1 MTDVRELAAA
11 HGVAVEYVN
20 HAGVTTT
27 VDDDVL
33 ALVLGALGVST
44 ADPAAAVA
52 EARQARWR
60 RPLPP
65 VVAMRSGH
73 EGRVWV
79 HCPHGAAVSLV
90 VRLEGGGEVAAT
102 QVDQWVEPQLIEGQL
117 IGEATFALPA
127 DLEPGYHRLSAA
139 VEGVDQPADALL
151 IVAPGRL
158 PEPPAAWGWA
168 VQLYST
174 PSEGSWAHGDLADL
188 RLLAETSARE
198 HEAGFVLVNP
208 LSAPAP
214 VSPIEPSPY
223 YPSSRRWLSPLYLRI
238 EDTEEYAVAGP
249 DLQAAVDALRPDPDA
264 ELVDRDAVW
273 AAKRAAL
280 ELLWPN
286 VRFDPSARTRI
297 ARFRAAHGAP
307 LERFALWCALA
318 EKHGPDWRSWPAK
331 LRMPTSDAVA
341 KAATDLAGRV
351 AFHCW
356 VQLLLDTQLAAAAD
370 AARAAG
376 MPLGV
381 MHDLPVGVNPGGAD
395 AWALQDVLAQGAT
408 VGAPPDAF
416 NQRGQDWQQP
426 PWHPQRLAE
435 CEYAPF
441 IELVRTILRHAGAL
455 RVDHVLGMFRLW
467 WVPQGHDPSS
477 GAYVRYDSD
486 ALLAV
491 LALEALRAGAALVGE
506 DLGVVPPEASQALA
520 ERGILGTTVLAF
532 ETVGGHPRPP
542 EQFRRESLGAVVTH
556 DMPPVAAWLTGAH
569 VELRAELGLLTR
581 PVEEERAEAARERG
595 GWLELARERGLDTS
609 STEAATLA
617 LHELLAAAPCRLRV
631 AQLVDAVGDVA
642 VQNQPGTVD
651 EHPNWRQR
659 LRDGAGKPVLLE
671 EALGSE
677 PAMLI
682 AAALG
687 YGSGS

>member
-1 MTDVRELAAA
+1 MSDLRELAAA
-11 HGVAVEYVN
+11 HGVAVEYAN
-20 HAGVTTT
+20 HAGITTT

-33 ALVLGALGVST
+33 ALVLGALGVDAS
-44 ADPAAAVA
+44 DPAAAV
-52 EARQARWR
+52 ESARLSRWR
-60 RPLPP
+60 RTMPP
-65 VVAMRSGH
+65 VVAMRA
-73 EGRVWV
+73 GRAGQVWV
-79 HCPHGAAVSLV
+79 HCPHGAQVSLV
-90 VRLEGGGEVAAT
+90 VRLETGGELAAR
-102 QVDQWVEPQLIEGQL
+102 QADQWVEPREIDGQL
-117 IGEATFALPA
+117 IGEATFTIPA
-127 DLEPGYHRLSAA
+127 EVEPGYHRLVAV
-139 VEGVDQPADALL
+139 VEGLDQPVDAAL
-151 IVAPGRL
+151 IVAPARL
-158 PEPPAAWGWA
+158 PDRPPAWGWA

-174 PSEGSWAHGDLADL
+174 PSARSWAHGDLADL
-188 RLLAETSARE
+188 RTLVETSARE

-214 VSPIEPSPY
+214 VAPVEHSPY
-223 YPSSRRWLSPLYLRI
+223 YPSSRRWLSPLYLRV
-238 EDTEEYAVAGP
+238 EDTAEYASAGAE
-249 DLQAAVDALRPDPDA
+249 LQAAVDALRPADG
-264 ELVDRDAVW
+264 ELVDRDLVW
-273 AAKRAAL
+273 AAKREAL
-280 ELLWPN
+280 ELLWRN
-286 VRFDPSARTRI
+286 ARFDPAARTRI
-297 ARFRAAHGAP
+297 ARFRAAHGVP

-318 EKHGPDWRSWPAK
+318 EKHGPDWRSWPAR
-331 LRMPTSDAVA
+331 LRRPVSPAVEQ
-341 KAATDLAGRV
+341 AATDLAGRV

-356 VQLLLDTQLAAAAD
+356 VQLLLDSQLTAVAD

-376 MPLGV
+376 MPIGV

-395 AWALQDVLAQGAT
+395 AWALQDVLVQGAT

-426 PWHPQRLAE
+426 PWHPERLAE

-441 IELVRTILRHAGAL
+441 IELVRAVLRHAGAL

-477 GAYVRYDSD
+477 GAYVRYDAD

-491 LALEALRAGAALVGE
+491 LALEASRVGAALVGE

-532 ETVGGHPRPP
+532 ETVDGHPRPP
-542 EQFRRESLGAVVTH
+542 EEFRAASLGAVVTH
-556 DMPPVAAWLTGAH
+556 DLPPIAAWLTGAH

-581 PVEEERAEAARERG
+581 PVEEERADAARERG
-595 GWLELARERGLDTS
+595 GWLDLARARGLDTS

-617 LHELLAAAPCRLRV
+617 LHELLAQAPCRLRV

-651 EHPNWRQR
+651 EHPNWQQR

-677 PAMLI
+677 AAMLI

>member
-1 MTDVRELAAA
+1 MSDLRELAAA
-11 HGVAVEYVN
+11 HGVAVEYAD
-20 HAGVTTT
+20 HTGVTTT
-27 VDDDVL
+27 VADEVL
-33 ALVLGALGVST
+33 TAVLGALGVDAS
-44 ADPAAAVA
+44 DPAAARRESDLA
-52 EARQARWR
+52 HWR
-60 RPLPP
+60 RTLPA
-65 VVAMRSGH
+65 VVAMRSGQ

-79 HCPHGAAVSLV
+79 HCPHGAQVSVV
-90 VRLEGGGEVAAT
+90 VRLETGGELAAP
-102 QVDQWVEPQLIEGQL
+102 QVDQWVEPREVDGRLV
-117 IGEATFALPA
+117 GEATFAIPA
-127 DLEPGYHRLSAA
+127 TVEPGYHRVVAV
-139 VEGVDQPADALL
+139 VEGLDEPAEALL
-151 IVAPGRL
+151 IVAPTRL
-158 PEPPAAWGWA
+158 PDPPRAWGWA

-174 PSEGSWAHGDLADL
+174 PSARSWAHGDLADL
-188 RLLAETSARE
+188 RLLVETSARE
-198 HEAGFVLVNP
+198 HEAGFTLVNP
-208 LSAPAP
+208 LSAPALVGP
-214 VSPIEPSPY
+214 VEPSPY

-238 EDTEEYAVAGP
+238 EDTEEYAAAGP
-249 DLQAAVDALRPDPDA
+249 ELQAAVDELRPGPDPQ
-264 ELVDRDAVW
+264 LVDRDAVW

-286 VRFDPSARTRI
+286 VRFDPAARTRI
-297 ARFRAAHGAP
+297 ARFRAAHGAR
-307 LERFALWCALA
+307 LEQFALWCALA
-318 EKHGPDWRSWPAK
+318 DKHGPDWRRWPAR
-331 LRMPTSDAVA
+331 LRSPSSAAVA
-341 KAATDLAGRV
+341 KAATELAGRV

-356 VQLLLDTQLAAAAD
+356 VQLLLDTQLAAVAA
-370 AARAAG
+370 AAREAG
-376 MPLGV
+376 MPIGV

-426 PWHPQRLAE
+426 PWHPRRLAE

-441 IELVRTILRHAGAL
+441 VELVRGVLRHAGAL

-467 WVPQGHDPSS
+467 WVPQGHEPSS
-477 GAYVRYDSD
+477 GAYVRYDAD

-491 LALEALRAGAALVGE
+491 LALEASRAGAALVGE
-506 DLGVVPPEASQALA
+506 DLGVVPPEASRALA

-532 ETVGGHPRPP
+532 ETVDGRPRPP
-542 EQFRRESLGAVVTH
+542 EQFRAESLGAVVTH
-556 DMPPVAAWLTGAH
+556 DMPPVAAWLTGAQ

-581 PVEEERAEAARERG
+581 PVEQERAAAARERD
-595 GWLELARERGLDTS
+595 GWLELARQRGLDTS

-617 LHELLAAAPCRLRV
+617 LHELLAEAPCRLRV

-642 VQNQPGTVD
+642 LQNQPGTV
-651 EHPNWRQR
+651 EEYPNWRQR

-687 YGSGS
+687 YGSAS